1 MYPGGE
7 ISGNDFPTSINL
19 EGLEPAETYLIQVQA
34 KSSAYLNISSSR
46 NGLPIPTS
54 IGSEWAVLP
63 VTTMPP
69 QLETPTLETKAEN
82 SVTLSWRPYFKI
94 AAGASFINYSI
105 RSKKFDAE
113 DWVGF
118 VFSRFRNLILHGD
131 DISLF
136 SSIRLW

>member
-1 MYPGGE
+1 MKEICLIADEVEVYPSGE
-7 ISGNDFPTSINL
+7 ISGNDFPTSITL
-19 EGLEPAETYLIQVQA
+19 EGLEPAENYLFHVLA
-34 KSSAYLNISSSR
+34 KSSEYLNISNSR

-82 SVTLSWRPYFKI
+82 SVTLSWRPFSKI
-94 AAGASFINYSI
+94 ATGASFINYSI
-105 RSKKFDAE
+105 RSKKFNSE

-118 VFSRFRNLILHGD
+118 VFS
-131 DISLF
+131 
-136 SSIRLW
+136 

>member
-1 MYPGGE
+1 MEVYPGGE

-19 EGLEPAETYLIQVQA
+19 EGLEPAETYLFHVQA
-34 KSSAYLNISSSR
+34 KSSEYLKISTSR
-46 NGLPIPTS
+46 NGLPIQTS

-69 QLETPTLETKAEN
+69 QLETPILETKAEN

-105 RSKKFDAE
+105 RSKKFNAE

-118 VFSRFRNLILHGD
+118 VFS
-131 DISLF
+131 
-136 SSIRLW
+136 